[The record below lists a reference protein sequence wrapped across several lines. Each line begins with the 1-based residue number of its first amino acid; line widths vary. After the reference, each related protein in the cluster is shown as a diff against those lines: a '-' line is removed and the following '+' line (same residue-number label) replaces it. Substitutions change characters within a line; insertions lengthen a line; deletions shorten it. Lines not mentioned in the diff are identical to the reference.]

1 LKLKYAKDKIE
12 EITAVQGKRHDYLDM
27 TLNSTIPGVL
37 QVDMTQYVTRMT
49 QKFPKKLSGK

>member
-1 LKLKYAKDKIE
+1 LKYAKDKIE